1 MGGGRAANPGV
12 AALNVLAW
20 YTRNFG
26 QNGAEVFFSCG
37 MAIILLRAFALQAA
51 EPGRRHGRGTLRI
64 ALMAVLPVGVNQ
76 RRIYS
81 NQQYFGSWWAQAS
94 ESERERGGRERERD
108 MQGKEERRK
117 RREKKERESDRQTD
131 RQAGRQAGRQTE
143 RQADRQTDR
152 ETGRQADSQAGRQTG
167 RQADRQTDRQ
177 KREEREREK
186 KK

>member
-94 ESERERGGRERERD
+94 ERERGGRERERYA
-108 MQGKEERRK
+108 GKRRK
-117 RREKKERESDRQTD
+117 KEKEREE
-131 RQAGRQAGRQTE
+131 GEGE
-143 RQADRQTDR
+143 
-152 ETGRQADSQAGRQTG
+152 
-167 RQADRQTDRQ
+167 
-177 KREEREREK
+177 
-186 KK
+186 

>member
-26 QNGAEVFFSCG
+26 QNGAEVVFSCG
-37 MAIILLRAFALQAA
+37 MAIIVLRAFALQAA

-81 NQQYFGSWWAQAS
+81 NQS
-94 ESERERGGRERERD
+94 
-108 MQGKEERRK
+108 
-117 RREKKERESDRQTD
+117 
-131 RQAGRQAGRQTE
+131 
-143 RQADRQTDR
+143 
-152 ETGRQADSQAGRQTG
+152 
-167 RQADRQTDRQ
+167 
-177 KREEREREK
+177 
-186 KK
+186 